1 MIRVNHTFLNYVAGL
16 KTSDI
21 DGAITEHYA
30 QIGEKLITQKT
41 NVRHVYLIKEG
52 LAKCY
57 LTEDTGND
65 FIQEFFGKGEVFGE
79 IESITNAISFC
90 TIEALTPTTYYKIPK
105 TVFLDLTKNDFA
117 FNSLLLELMAGKIRY
132 TALRH
137 SYNQTHSIVE
147 ILNRLFEQVPELL
160 EQISKKD
167 IANYLGITVRSLNRV
182 LQKLPLSPTPHPTSS

>member
-1 MIRVNHTFLNYVAGL
+1 MIRVNHTFLNYVIGL
-16 KTSDI
+16 KTSGLDK
-21 DGAITEHYA
+21 AITEHHA
-30 QIGEKLITQKT
+30 EIGEKLITQKT
-41 NVRHVYLIKEG
+41 NVRSIYLIKEG

-90 TIEALTPTTYYKIPK
+90 TIEALTTTTYYKIPK
-105 TVFLDLTKNDFA
+105 AVFLDLTKNDFA

-147 ILNRLFEQVPELL
+147 ILKRLLVQFPELL

-182 LQKLPLSPTPHPTSS
+182 LKEVKGIA